1 MRITHLACSFLLFFA
16 ACDSGVSSHADSS
29 SSTEESSD
37 TISSI
42 AGNNSSDALPSSE
55 TPYSSMLL
63 PVSSSSIQTSS
74 SSFKGSSSSQLIFS
88 EGRMTDERD
97 GEVYKTLRVG
107 NLTWMYQNLRY
118 RYLQPTA
125 EQDSSS
131 WCHDSLMCAKYG
143 RLYLWSAAMDSAA
156 VFSDDAKGCGYFATE
171 EEWFVCPNGKDKDVR
186 GICPEG
192 WRMPKYDEFLS
203 YITWRYTSG
212 YEYEGFEEYPY
223 SGTPFYFDSEI
234 NKFQGNS
241 EVLAFWLATE
251 VNFENAYHDEFN
263 DCCAPSFSINNFL
276 QDGIQPTSKKRGYP
290 VRCVKDEQ
298 E

>member
-1 MRITHLACSFLLFFA
+1 MRKSFLTCCFLLFFA

-42 AGNNSSDALPSSE
+42 AGSSSSDALPSSE

-156 VFSDDAKGCGYFATE
+156 IFSDDAKGCGYFATE

-212 YEYEGFEEYPY
+212 YEPEDDEEIPLLV
-223 SGTPFYFDSEI
+223 TTFYFDSETH
-234 NKFQGNS
+234 KFHVNPADFGI
-241 EVLAFWLATE
+241 WLATE
-251 VNFENAYHDEFN
+251 VNFEKAYHDEF
-263 DCCAPSFSINNFL
+263 SIYAASYSEGGHI
-276 QDGIQPTSKKRGYP
+276 QDGIQPESKKMGYP
-290 VRCVKDEQ
+290 IQCVKDEQ